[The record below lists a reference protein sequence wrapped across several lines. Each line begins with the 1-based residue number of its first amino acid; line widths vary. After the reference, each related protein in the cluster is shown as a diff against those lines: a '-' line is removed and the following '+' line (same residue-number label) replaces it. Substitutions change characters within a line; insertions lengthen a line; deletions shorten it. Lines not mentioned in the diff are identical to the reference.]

1 MNLPFREKI
10 KKINLLQLASF
21 IIFFIILSI
30 LVSSLL
36 PFMDAKTKEILE
48 VQMAIHAVERA
59 DYSDDF
65 IDNNFPGVKLS
76 ILWEILHDQNIS
88 QEELEARILQLEK
101 QLVQQVP
108 QYSEIQPGVINTNP
122 DGSPL
127 VEATTTTPGILEGI
141 PGSAETSISILGPN
155 PYITSTIPSST
166 QPGLI
171 ITPTRS
177 PTQTSTITGTNPLLP
192 PTITPPATLT
202 RTPTHTVSPTLVPT
216 RTNTWLPPTYT
227 PTSTLTP
234 LPPTQTNTPTRTN
247 SPTNTPTFTPT
258 DTWTNTPTATHTL
271 TPTQTYTFTPI
282 PPTLTFTP
290 IPPTLTFTPIP
301 PTLTYTPSPTATAT
315 NAACNTTNPPITIT
329 VVFNPTSGSTNVSV
343 NIQPVVRFNQSMD
356 ATSFIYGSMDRI
368 VLCEFD
374 NSNTCPP
381 PKRIQATIKFENT
394 VYFQDTVTIMPQNP
408 LNYETKYTIFAGKDL
423 KPLPACEIFT
433 NPISTNFLSSFTTI
447 Q

>member
-108 QYSEIQPGVINTNP
+108 QYSEIPPGSINTIT
-122 DGSPL
+122 DDTPL
-127 VEATTTTPGILEGI
+127 VEVVTTTPGLLERTPDQTGTI
-141 PGSAETSISILGPN
+141 VSLLGPN
-155 PYITSTIPSST
+155 PFITSTIPSST
-166 QPGLI
+166 QPGII

-227 PTSTLTP
+227 PSATVTP
-234 LPPTQTNTPTRTN
+234 VPPTQTYTPTRTN

-258 DTWTNTPTATHTL
+258 DTRTNTPTATPTF
-271 TPTQTYTFTPI
+271 TPTHTYTFTPL

-329 VVFNPTSGSTNVSV
+329 VVFNPISGSTDVDV
-343 NIQPVVRFNQSMD
+343 KIKPVIRFNQSMD
-356 ATSFIYGSMDRI
+356 ATSFVYGSKDRI

-374 NSNTCPP
+374 NINACPTS
-381 PKRIQATIKFENT
+381 KIVGATIKFENT